1 MQPRLRLF
9 TGEDESCDID
19 SLKVK
24 ISFGELSTILLEAC
38 RKQRAFLRDFEDDE
52 LPSHG
57 DQGGFEHRGKYVLMR
72 HVCDR
77 DPEELD
83 EDEDLKDGRD
93 ESQEVRGKHDVHTH
107 NDVEQLNPER
117 DHR

>member
-52 LPSHG
+52 IQLT
-57 DQGGFEHRGKYVLMR
+57 DDLYQVLTAYCR
-72 HVCDR
+72 LR
-77 DPEELD
+77 P
-83 EDEDLKDGRD
+83 GA
-93 ESQEVRGKHDVHTH
+93 
-107 NDVEQLNPER
+107 
-117 DHR
+117 

>member
-9 TGEDESCDID
+9 TGEDESRDID

-52 LPSHG
+52 IQLT
-57 DQGGFEHRGKYVLMR
+57 DDLYQVLTAYCR
-72 HVCDR
+72 LR
-77 DPEELD
+77 P
-83 EDEDLKDGRD
+83 GA
-93 ESQEVRGKHDVHTH
+93 
-107 NDVEQLNPER
+107 
-117 DHR
+117 